1 MKRCVIVIGMH
12 RSGTSLAMELLSRLG
27 ISTGK
32 NLIPADTGNPHGYYE
47 NRKIVR
53 IHQRILE
60 KMGADWSSLLPLPT
74 AWEKIPGIATSRR
87 RLKGTLQKELAE
99 NAEPWG
105 FKDPHMARFLPLWEG
120 IFQELEIE
128 PDFVLAVRHPAAV
141 YRSLI
146 LRSPRLDR
154 PYVELMWLQHNLDA
168 VRFAGGRIKAVILYE
183 AWFTH
188 PLDQVR
194 RLCRSLGL
202 PSPDDN
208 QKLAALIDDCIDSR
222 MNHHDENGRSGFALP
237 LVSEVFELLLLAS
250 RKGEV
255 PFSRLREMDHAYQQA
270 ISLLS
275 PWAGEIGHPRSR
287 ARRAGLAMANV
298 YIRWR
303 HRYDR
308 LREFRRKQNHRA

>member
-27 ISTGK
+27 VSTGID
-32 NLIPADTGNPHGYYE
+32 LIPADSGNPHGYYE
-47 NRKIVR
+47 NREIVR

-60 KMGADWSSLLPLPT
+60 KMGADWSSLLPLPS
-74 AWEKIPGIATSRR
+74 AWEKIPGIAASRR

-105 FKDPHMARFLPLWEG
+105 FKDPHMARFLPLWDG

-141 YRSLI
+141 YPSLI
-146 LRSPRLDR
+146 QRAPRLDR

-168 VRFAGGRIKAVILYE
+168 VRYAGGRIRAVILYE

-188 PLDQVR
+188 PLDQAR

-202 PSPDDN
+202 PCPEDD
-208 QKLAALIDDCIDSR
+208 QKLAALIGNCIDSR
-222 MNHHDENGRSGFALP
+222 MNHHDENGRPGFALP
-237 LVSEVFELLLLAS
+237 LVSEVFELLLRAS

-255 PFSRLREMDHAYQQA
+255 PFSRLREMDDVYQQA
-270 ISLLS
+270 ITLLS
-275 PWAGEIGHPRSR
+275 PWAGEIGHPHSR

-308 LREFRRKQNHRA
+308 LREFRRKLNHRA